1 MRGVQPPSTLAPPFP
16 LPMQTHYITF
26 NHWLSFTMVKYN
38 AGAMEVGHALCAA
51 KNIISLNF
59 QFLPIYEVQ

>member
-1 MRGVQPPSTLAPPFP
+1 
-16 LPMQTHYITF
+16 
-26 NHWLSFTMVKYN
+26 MVKYN

-59 QFLPIYEVQ
+59 QFLPIYDVQWDSHWLLFRYTNAGYCNQQ